1 MSAEMETPVQPLTPR
16 EHQRL
21 VGIIEREAPELLD
34 IARDA
39 VNTRS
44 LTDDEAEALKRVL
57 LDVFLRS
64 LDQDDEPSR
73 EGVEADGLLGSVEM
87 QRRGYWER

>member
-1 MSAEMETPVQPLTPR
+1 MEPPLEPLTPR

-21 VGIIEREAPELLD
+21 VAIIEREAPKLLE

-39 VNTRS
+39 VNARW
-44 LTDDEAEALKRVL
+44 LTDEEAQALSRVL

-64 LDQDDEPSR
+64 LDQYDEPDR
-73 EGVEADGLLGSVEM
+73 EGLEADDLLGRVEM
-87 QRRGYWER
+87 QRRGYWDR

>member
-1 MSAEMETPVQPLTPR
+1 MQSPPQPLTSR

-21 VGIIEREAPELLD
+21 VAIIERESPELLP

-39 VNTRS
+39 VNSRW
-44 LTDDEAEALKRVL
+44 LTDDEAGAVNRVL

-64 LDQDDEPSR
+64 LDEDDEPSR
-73 EGVEADGLLGSVEM
+73 EGVEADDLLGRVEM
-87 QRRGYWER
+87 QRRGYWDR